1 MDNDSPL
8 SNRMDFKD
16 FKRLTTDERDF
27 FIFDTLC
34 RVDQRT
40 AALDNK
46 YSKAWVETTMKGLI
60 GLTLTGVVATVL
72 ATIGIH
78 IHPGG

>member
-1 MDNDSPL
+1 MENSLD
-8 SNRMDFKD
+8 NRMTFQDFK
-16 FKRLTTDERDF
+16 KLTVDERDY

-40 AALDNK
+40 AVASEK
-46 YSKAWVETTMKGLI
+46 YARAWVESTMKGLI
-60 GLTLTGVVATVL
+60 GLTLTGVLAAVL

-78 IHPGG
+78 TRMTP

>member
-1 MDNDSPL
+1 MEPNALD
-8 SNRMDFKD
+8 NRMTFQDFK
-16 FKRLTTDERDF
+16 KLTTDERDY

-34 RVDQRT
+34 RVDTRT
-40 AALDNK
+40 AALDTK

-60 GLTLTGVVATVL
+60 GITLTGVVATVL

-78 IHPGG
+78 MKP